1 VYPLYALWAAG
12 QICDDSGTL
21 VYPSLD
27 IAPALVRAHHP
38 AVFCAWCGKPVG
50 VEAVVIATVV
60 MYHLLCW
67 ERRA

>member
-1 VYPLYALWAAG
+1 
-12 QICDDSGTL
+12 
-21 VYPSLD
+21 LD